1 MPNRGRRAPRVV
13 PRPDRRRGLQGV
25 RFGWL
30 DADLLRRGWL
40 RELPVEATAVYAF
53 LCLAADRDGVSFYRC
68 SRIGE
73 ELGLDEQQVA
83 RALARLRELDL
94 VAFAPFRPSSPD
106 GYHQV
111 LSLPRQGGAD
121 GTLQSLLARLERRLE
136 GGDARERAE

>member
-1 MPNRGRRAPRVV
+1 VRSLRGA
-13 PRPDRRRGLQGV
+13 

-30 DADLLRRGWL
+30 DAELLRRGWL
-40 RELPVEATAVYAF
+40 REVPAEATAVYAF

-83 RALARLRELDL
+83 RSLARLRELDL
-94 VAFAPFRPSSPD
+94 VAYAPFRLGAPD

-111 LSLPRQGGAD
+111 LSLPRRAGGD
-121 GTLQSLLARLERRLE
+121 GTLQGLLARLQQGLE
-136 GGDARERAE
+136 GGERQRAE